1 METQNCWIVS
11 YGTLVE
17 VTFGEYPDIC
27 DKLTEFVESSL
38 RKKFDHV
45 TFQED
50 SRDGEGFSV
59 RYKIETDYDLS
70 ANKPAIEPI
79 SVSGSKYKLD
89 LLEALPCDAVYEIDF
104 TELANK
110 LIECL
115 GRKET
120 PFGAVAYKLMAEA
133 IECHK
138 HELYDASVIMCRT
151 AIDSSLYLALTW
163 SKSDKDVFNGQFIQK
178 DPWNGK
184 SKLKIDWRQLK
195 EEATKQDLFSKS
207 DLDTLN
213 SRVRNL
219 GNFAAHIGERQM
231 KENNEWEKKYGQL
244 LRDALKKSLT
254 GKDVEHSEIPP
265 DPKIFTSKDES
276 TTAIVDTIS
285 FICDLTYNY

>member
-104 TELANK
+104 TKLADK

-115 GRKET
+115 ERKET

-178 DPWNGK
+178 DPWN
-184 SKLKIDWRQLK
+184 
-195 EEATKQDLFSKS
+195 
-207 DLDTLN
+207 LN
-213 SRVRNL
+213 S
-219 GNFAAHIGERQM
+219 
-231 KENNEWEKKYGQL
+231 
-244 LRDALKKSLT
+244 
-254 GKDVEHSEIPP
+254 
-265 DPKIFTSKDES
+265 
-276 TTAIVDTIS
+276 
-285 FICDLTYNY
+285 